1 MVVMIVGRGFSNKK
15 DFISHLFFGMWDRIG
30 AYRFF
35 VERSDE
41 NRPLGKTQRRWED
54 NIKVDIQEIRLKA
67 WIGLIW
73 LRIRESGLTLL
84 D

>member
-30 AYRFF
+30 SYRFF

-54 NIKVDIQEIRLKA
+54 NIKVDIQGVGRGSMD
-67 WIGLIW
+67 WIALVQNGDW
-73 LRIRESGLTLL
+73 
-84 D
+84 